1 VSNYLAIAQATAAL
15 CGFVAR
21 TLREDDVPFAV
32 DVTPRKPFTDSPP
45 NPTITVFLYQV
56 APNAALRNR
65 DAPTR
70 SSDGA
75 LLTRPQA
82 ALDLSYLISFYGEE
96 SQLQPQQM
104 LGSVVRGLYEEPALS
119 REDIDEAATLPHL
132 AGADLASA
140 AQRVRLT
147 PTKMD
152 VDDLSKLWSM
162 LFQIPYALSVS
173 YEATAVLLDGRTPPA
188 GKPVLRRTV
197 RAIPARRPVV
207 RSLLS
212 RRAGTDEEP
221 AEGPVPSDHEIVLV
235 GDGLRGDGVTV
246 RVGEQEVAPSSV
258 GDDQVVLTL
267 PEAMPAGIY
276 PLRVL
281 HDVTVGQDTLRR
293 IIDSNVT
300 TVVRQPA
307 IIEPVEVSSGDPA
320 TVTVRLDPPVRDD
333 QRIQLL
339 LDELNPSAEAGRAPA
354 SYQFAAPY
362 PLPSRPDRA
371 VVEIPIAD
379 VLAADYLVRVQVDGV
394 TSRTGEDLS
403 TPTVT
408 VED

>member
-1 VSNYLAIAQATAAL
+1 MSNHLAIAQATAAL
-15 CGFVAR
+15 CAFVAR
-21 TLREDDVPFAV
+21 MLREDDVPFAV

-70 SSDGA
+70 SADGA

-96 SQLQPQQM
+96 AQLQPQQM
-104 LGSVVRGLYEEPALS
+104 LGSVVRGLYEEPVLS
-119 REDIDEAATLPHL
+119 RQDMEEAATLPHL
-132 AGADLASA
+132 AGGDLASA
-140 AQRVRLT
+140 AQRVRFT

-152 VDDLSKLWSM
+152 VDGLSKLWSM
-162 LFQIPYALSVS
+162 LFQIPYALSVA

-212 RRAGTDEEP
+212 RRAGTGDEP
-221 AEGPVPSDHEIVLV
+221 AEGPVPSDHEILLV

-258 GDDQVVLTL
+258 GDDRVVLTL

-293 IIDSNVT
+293 VIDSNVT
-300 TVVRQPA
+300 TVVRQPTIA
-307 IIEPVEVSSGDPA
+307 APVEVGSGDPV

-333 QRIQLL
+333 QRVQLL
-339 LDELNPSAEAGRAPA
+339 LDEVVPEAEADRAPTG
-354 SYQFAAPY
+354 YQFAAPY
-362 PLPSRPDRA
+362 PLPSRPDPATIEIAIAGVRA
-371 VVEIPIAD
+371 G
-379 VLAADYLVRVQVDGV
+379 DYLVRGQVDGV
-394 TSRTGEDLS
+394 TSGTDENL
-403 TPTVT
+403 
-408 VED
+408 